1 MPCSTRCS
9 DPTWHPMSAD
19 TGSPGPRSQREIIAA
34 LTRVLDASG
43 TPYMLTGSVASS
55 LHGEPRAS
63 LDVDVVVDPSKATLG
78 RLVDA
83 LLALGWYADADAAR
97 DALAERG
104 QFNAIDPA
112 SGWKVDLIIRKRR
125 PFSDS
130 EFARRR
136 RMAVHG
142 TDVQVASPED
152 TIVAKL
158 EWARLGE
165 SDRQLRD
172 VVGILRVSAAE
183 LDLGYV
189 AGWVERLGLQ
199 EMWDRARA
207 MAG

>member
-1 MPCSTRCS
+1 
-9 DPTWHPMSAD
+9 
-19 TGSPGPRSQREIIAA
+19 
-34 LTRVLDASG
+34 
-43 TPYMLTGSVASS
+43 MLTGSVASS

-63 LDVDVVVDPSKATLG
+63 LDVDVVVDPSAASLS

-83 LLALGWYADADAAR
+83 LLELGWYADADAAR
-97 DALAERG
+97 EALAERS

-112 SGWKVDLIIRKRR
+112 SGWKIDLIIRKRR

-130 EFARRR
+130 EFGRRR
-136 RMAVHG
+136 RMAVLD
-142 TDVQVASPED
+142 TDAQVASPED

-158 EWARLGE
+158 EWTRLGE

-183 LDLGYV
+183 LDLGYI
-189 AGWVERLGLQ
+189 AEWVEHLGLQ
-199 EMWDRARA
+199 ELWDRAKA